1 MYSALTVAAA
11 LALSAPAVAGP
22 PAASPRVEKLRAAER
37 ALAKDTRRLRVR
49 QHLDELVAQWR
60 ALAAASEGAERAAAL
75 EGEARAWALLA
86 HWSGTARDRAEAAR
100 AKARASEALAGEP
113 ARGGRAKDE
122 PMTTVSKDAP
132 RASDPRG
139 RGAVAERPTREAEP
153 ARGARAPDRAP
164 REPAAL
170 GRLEL
175 VTTELGVEVV
185 LPAHAALSARQELL
199 PAKRG
204 HGPRVYFDVSPVV
217 AAPSALVTLAIEHP
231 AVERLRVGQFD
242 RDTVRLVFDLPRAA
256 AVPEVMAFVGGESP
270 RIRLG
275 KRGVGEVRASST
287 DPLAALLEI
296 QRAID
301 GVAPGESA
309 AITPEAKRALEQMV
323 AEIRDAE
330 GGAPAPSAPVAVADE
345 ADDDEIELPT
355 DLAAVPSVPAPSAPS
370 AGAVLPAAPS
380 ARDARVPAPRRDS
393 LVRIRRVIVDAG
405 HGGKDGG
412 ATGKRG
418 TKEKDVNL
426 AIAKALAKVLEERL
440 GVDVVLTRDKDVYV
454 SLGKRVELAHRAD
467 ADLFISV
474 HSNAHR
480 NRKYHGIE
488 TYYLNTTSSRYA
500 NRLAARENQE
510 QWDDAHLDAGDPSEG
525 ATEDDA
531 AALPGGAFGRDLK
544 LLLAD
549 LAMRSATDD
558 SRRLAG
564 FVQSSLVS
572 SARRVS
578 PEVADLG
585 VKHALFFVLLGARMP
600 SILIESGF
608 LSHPDEEKRLADPAY
623 QRRLAEAI
631 ATGVARFVEERNQVA
646 SRL

>member
-11 LALSAPAVAGP
+11 LALSAPALAAP

-49 QHLDELVAQWR
+49 QHLDELVGQWR

-86 HWSGTARDRAEAAR
+86 HWSGTARDRAEAGRAR
-100 AKARASEALAGEP
+100 SRAAEALAG
-113 ARGGRAKDE
+113 
-122 PMTTVSKDAP
+122 DA
-132 RASDPRG
+132 G
-139 RGAVAERPTREAEP
+139 RGARTK
-153 ARGARAPDRAP
+153 D
-164 REPAAL
+164 EPAAL
-170 GRLEL
+170 AKDTARAPEPKARVASTSPTKATAGAKAAPESPRAPASMARLEL
-175 VTTELGVEVV
+175 VTSELGVEVV
-185 LPAHAALSARQELL
+185 LPPHATLSARQELL

-204 HGPRVYFDVSPVV
+204 QGPRVYFDVSPVV
-217 AAPSALVTLAIEHP
+217 AAPSALVTMAVDHP
-231 AVERLRVGQFD
+231 AVARLRVGQFD
-242 RDTVRLVFDLPRAA
+242 ADTVRLVFDLPRSVP
-256 AVPEVMAFVGGESP
+256 VPEVMAFVGGDSP

-275 KRGVGEVRASST
+275 KRGVGESAASAG

-323 AEIRDAE
+323 AEIREAD
-330 GGAPAPSAPVAVADE
+330 GPIPAPRAAAAADAVDE
-345 ADDDEIELPT
+345 DEITLPS
-355 DLAAVPSVPAPSAPS
+355 DLASVPDVGSGAAVTPSLGPS
-370 AGAVLPAAPS
+370 T
-380 ARDARVPAPRRDS
+380 RETRTPAPRRDS

-412 ATGKRG
+412 ASGKRG

-440 GVDVVLTRDKDVYV
+440 GVDVVLTRDKDVYL

-525 ATEDDA
+525 AAEDDA

>member
-11 LALSAPAVAGP
+11 LALSAPAVAAP

-49 QHLDELVAQWR
+49 QHLDELVGQWR

-86 HWSGTARDRAEAAR
+86 HWSGTARDRAEAGRAR
-100 AKARASEALAGEP
+100 SRAAEALAGD
-113 ARGGRAKDE
+113 AGRGARAKDE
-122 PMTTVSKDAP
+122 PAALAKD
-132 RASDPRG
+132 S
-139 RGAVAERPTREAEP
+139 
-153 ARGARAPDRAP
+153 ARAPAP
-164 REPAAL
+164 KARVASTSPAKATA
-170 GRLEL
+170 GPKAAPESPRTPASMARLEL
-175 VTTELGVEVV
+175 VTSELGVEVV

-204 HGPRVYFDVSPVV
+204 QGPRVYFDVSPVV
-217 AAPSALVTLAIEHP
+217 AAPGALVTMAIDHP
-231 AVERLRVGQFD
+231 AVARLRVGQFD
-242 RDTVRLVFDLPRAA
+242 ADTVRLVFDLPRAVPA
-256 AVPEVMAFVGGESP
+256 PEVMAFVGGDSP

-275 KRGVGEVRASST
+275 KRGVGEQPAAAG

-323 AEIRDAE
+323 AEIRDAD
-330 GGAPAPSAPVAVADE
+330 GPPPAPRAATAADAPDE
-345 ADDDEIELPT
+345 DEITLPS
-355 DLAAVPSVPAPSAPS
+355 DLASVPD
-370 AGAVLPAAPS
+370 VLPATPS
-380 ARDARVPAPRRDS
+380 LGPAAREARTPAPRRDS

-412 ATGKRG
+412 ASGKRG

-440 GVDVVLTRDKDVYV
+440 GVDVVLTRDKDVYL

-525 ATEDDA
+525 AAEDDA

-578 PEVADLG
+578 PDVADLG

>member
-1 MYSALTVAAA
+1 MLQLE
-11 LALSAPAVAGP
+11 LAN
-22 PAASPRVEKLRAAER
+22 
-37 ALAKDTRRLRVR
+37 RL
-49 QHLDELVAQWR
+49 
-60 ALAAASEGAERAAAL
+60 
-75 EGEARAWALLA
+75 LLA
-86 HWSGTARDRAEAAR
+86 D
-100 AKARASEALAGEP
+100 
-113 ARGGRAKDE
+113 
-122 PMTTVSKDAP
+122 VI
-132 RASDPRG
+132 
-139 RGAVAERPTREAEP
+139 AVVANN
-153 ARGARAPDRAP
+153 
-164 REPAAL
+164 
-170 GRLEL
+170 
-175 VTTELGVEVV
+175 V
-185 LPAHAALSARQELL
+185 AHGALSARHELL

-204 HGPRVYFDVSPVV
+204 QGLRVYFDVSPVV
-217 AAPSALVTLAIEHP
+217 AAPGALVTMAIDHP
-231 AVERLRVGQFD
+231 AVARLRVGQFD
-242 RDTVRLVFDLPRAA
+242 ADTVRLVFDLPRAVPA
-256 AVPEVMAFVGGESP
+256 PEVMAFVGGDSP

-275 KRGVGEVRASST
+275 KRGVGEQPAAAG

-301 GVAPGESA
+301 GVAPGETA

-323 AEIRDAE
+323 AEIRDAD
-330 GGAPAPSAPVAVADE
+330 GPPPAPRAAAAADAPDE
-345 ADDDEIELPT
+345 DEITLPS
-355 DLAAVPSVPAPSAPS
+355 DLASVPD
-370 AGAVLPAAPS
+370 VLPATPS
-380 ARDARVPAPRRDS
+380 LGPSTREARTPAPRRDS

-412 ATGKRG
+412 ASGKRG

-440 GVDVVLTRDKDVYV
+440 GVDVVLTRDKDVYL

-525 ATEDDA
+525 AAEDDA

-578 PEVADLG
+578 PDVADLG

>member
-11 LALSAPAVAGP
+11 LALAVPAVAAP

-86 HWSGTARDRAEAAR
+86 HWSGTARDRAEATRAR
-100 AKARASEALAGEP
+100 SRAAEALAGDAGRG
-113 ARGGRAKDE
+113 ARTKDE
-122 PMTTVSKDAP
+122 PEALAKDTRANEPKGRGASSASSKPAASSRAAVVAP
-132 RASDPRG
+132 RA
-139 RGAVAERPTREAEP
+139 P
-153 ARGARAPDRAP
+153 ASMA
-164 REPAAL
+164 
-170 GRLEL
+170 RLEL
-175 VTTELGVEVV
+175 VTSELGVEVV
-185 LPAHAALSARQELL
+185 LPAHAALTARQELL

-204 HGPRVYFDVSPVV
+204 QGPRVYFDVSPVV
-217 AAPSALVTLAIEHP
+217 ASPSALVTMAVEHP
-231 AVERLRVGQFD
+231 AVARLRVGQFD
-242 RDTVRLVFDLPRAA
+242 ADTVRLVFDLPRGVP
-256 AVPEVMAFVGGESP
+256 VPEVMAFVGGESP
-270 RIRLG
+270 RLRLG
-275 KRGVGEVRASST
+275 KRGVGEAQAPAG

-301 GVAPGESA
+301 GVAPGETA
-309 AITPEAKRALEQMV
+309 AITPESKRALEQMV
-323 AEIRDAE
+323 AEIREAD
-330 GGAPAPSAPVAVADE
+330 GAPQAPSATAATTS
-345 ADDDEIELPT
+345 DDDEITLPS
-355 DLAAVPSVPAPSAPS
+355 DLAAVPPSAVAPEQPAVPS
-370 AGAVLPAAPS
+370 LPS
-380 ARDARVPAPRRDS
+380 ARDGRAPAPRRDS

-412 ATGKRG
+412 ASGKRG

-440 GVDVVLTRDKDVYV
+440 GVDVVLTRDKDVYL

-564 FVQSSLVS
+564 FVQSSLVA